1 MPFFKKVKVQN
12 CDKSCISCGLEKA
25 IRNDHKSGHKLA
37 CTAEEVEFLRKT
49 DNQIPSLC
57 YIHSTCRKALNIK
70 IQFPNRCSI
79 CGAFRYKKKEFD
91 DFGAAEEIKIH
102 CHPNCL
108 ISAKEKVHSERWK
121 MNVLENN
128 RRKKLIQL
136 DTVDADY
143 REGRK
148 LDKLNMN

>member
-49 DNQIPSLC
+49 DIDNQIPSLC
-57 YIHSTCRKALNIK
+57 YIHRTCRKALNMKIK
-70 IQFPNRCSI
+70 FPNKCSI
-79 CGAFRYKKKEFD
+79 CGAYQYHKKGHD
-91 DFGAAEEIKIH
+91 DFGAAEEFTIH

-108 ISAKEKVHSERWK
+108 QSAKEKVHSERWK
-121 MNVLENN
+121 LNVLQNSW
-128 RRKKLIQL
+128 RAKLVHL
-136 DTVDADY
+136 DTIDADY
-143 REGRK
+143 RESRK
-148 LDKLNMN
+148 T